1 MSELSNKVAW
11 DSYEFY
17 TKQLFD
23 LEEDHLV
30 NMDKVTNLVQG
41 GSYCSKQDHLKIFKK
56 SFDTTSQLIVLYNKQ
71 LSSIDDMIVSLSEE
85 EDDVLK
91 NSTFNSL
98 TTLVDFTSELL
109 EDTNKYRKDLS
120 ELIKQYE
127 ER

>member
-1 MSELSNKVAW
+1 
-11 DSYEFY
+11 
-17 TKQLFD
+17 
-23 LEEDHLV
+23 
-30 NMDKVTNLVQG
+30 
-41 GSYCSKQDHLKIFKK
+41 
-56 SFDTTSQLIVLYNKQ
+56 
-71 LSSIDDMIVSLSEE
+71 MIVSLSEE

>member
-1 MSELSNKVAW
+1 M
-11 DSYEFY
+11 
-17 TKQLFD
+17 
-23 LEEDHLV
+23 
-30 NMDKVTNLVQG
+30 
-41 GSYCSKQDHLKIFKK
+41 KQDHLKVFKK
-56 SFDTTSQLIVLYNKQ
+56 SLDTTSQLIVLYNKQ

>member
-1 MSELSNKVAW
+1 MKV
-11 DSYEFY
+11 
-17 TKQLFD
+17 
-23 LEEDHLV
+23 
-30 NMDKVTNLVQG
+30 
-41 GSYCSKQDHLKIFKK
+41 FKK
-56 SFDTTSQLIVLYNKQ
+56 SLDTTSQLIVLYNKQ